1 MRTFTLIGIMVIG
14 VIFTAQSFK
23 AQFSAESRIHMM
35 VDDNINNNSLQI
47 TDNITSLQAVA
58 GYDWDGD
65 AWTGKIFY
73 EGSLNYYRTVLSR
86 TNQYHSGGALYSLNT
101 GADGDDILQLT
112 TSIGTGIFRD
122 DYIFYDHRAF
132 SLAMEYKYFL
142 SERIINKFG
151 YSYRSTSFVNAA
163 GFSSS
168 EHSVYGHAAFALPTN
183 TTVIL
188 QADIGTKYYTEPI
201 ATTVQKGGWINTINP
216 DVTQLTGV
224 ARFGQRITDETG
236 ISATFRY
243 QWNLQK
249 QSRYLIDADGYL
261 LSDDE
266 IFDDRYGYEG
276 LHSSLMFTQ
285 LLSESMKIRVTGG
298 IINKLYSLLPAY
310 GIDGSVLADQRE
322 DQRSYLSI
330 LLEKEFTDLG
340 FGVKTSLDVI
350 ANSSNDPFYD
360 YNNKAVAVEFYV
372 PF

>member
-1 MRTFTLIGIMVIG
+1 MRTLTLIGIMVVG
-14 VIFTAQSFK
+14 MLFTTQSVE
-23 AQFSAESRIHMM
+23 AQFSAESQVLMM

-47 TDNITSLQAVA
+47 QDNITTLRAAA
-58 GYDWDGD
+58 GYDWDGE

-86 TNQYHSGGALYSLNT
+86 TNQYHSGGALYSLYT
-101 GADGDDILQLT
+101 GEDGDDILQLT
-112 TSIGTGIFRD
+112 SSFGTGIFRD
-122 DYIFYDHRAF
+122 DYVFYDHHAF
-132 SLAMEYKYFL
+132 SLAVDYKYFL
-142 SERIINKFG
+142 SEWIINTFG

-168 EHSVYGHAAFALPTN
+168 EHTVYGHAAFALPTN
-183 TTVIL
+183 STVIL
-188 QADIGTKYYTEPI
+188 RAEVGTKYYTEEI
-201 ATTVQKGGWINTINP
+201 ATTAKQGGWINTINP
-216 DVTQLTGV
+216 DVTQLTSI
-224 ARFGQRITDETG
+224 ARIGQRITDETG

-276 LHSSLMFTQ
+276 LHSSLMVTQ
-285 LLSESMKIRVTGG
+285 LLSESMKIRITGG
-298 IINKLYSLLPAY
+298 IANKLYSLLPAY
-310 GIDGSVLADQRE
+310 SLDGIVLADQRN
-322 DQRSYLSI
+322 DQRSYVSI

-340 FGVKTSLDVI
+340 FGVNTSLDVI
-350 ANSSNDPFYD
+350 SNSSNDPFYH
-360 YNNKAVAVEFYV
+360 YNNTAVTVEFSV

>member
-1 MRTFTLIGIMVIG
+1 MKAFTLIGIMVL
-14 VIFTAQSFK
+14 VMVVTVQSVV
-23 AQFSAESRIHMM
+23 AQFSAESQIRMM
-35 VDDNINNNSLQI
+35 YDDNINNNSLRI
-47 TDNITSLQAVA
+47 KDNITTLQAAA
-58 GYDWDGD
+58 GYDWEGE

-73 EGSLNYYRTVLSR
+73 EGTLNYYRAVLSR
-86 TNQYHSGGALYSLNT
+86 TNQYHSGGALYSLYA
-101 GADGDDILQLT
+101 GADGDDNLQLT
-112 TSIGTGIFRD
+112 TTVGTGIFRD

-132 SLAMEYKYFL
+132 SLALDYKYFL
-142 SERIINKFG
+142 SERIINTFG

-168 EHSVYGHAAFALPTN
+168 EHAVYGHAAFALPTS
-183 TTVIL
+183 TTAIL
-188 QADIGTKYYTEPI
+188 RAEVGTKYYTEAI
-201 ATTVQKGGWINTINP
+201 ATTVKKQGWINTINP
-216 DVTQLTGV
+216 DVTQLTGI

-298 IINKLYSLLPAY
+298 IVNKLYSLLPAY
-310 GIDGSVLADQRE
+310 GIDGTVLADQRN

-330 LLEKEFTDLG
+330 LTENEFNGLG
-340 FGVKTSLDVI
+340 FGIKTSLDVI
-350 ANSSNDPFYD
+350 SNSSNDPFYD
-360 YNNKAVAVEFYV
+360 YNNTAVTVEFYV

>member
-1 MRTFTLIGIMVIG
+1 MALGAG
-14 VIFTAQSFK
+14 FTAQSVV

-35 VDDNINNNSLQI
+35 YDDNINNNSFQI
-47 TDNITSLQAVA
+47 KDNITSLQAAA
-58 GYDWDGD
+58 GYAWDEE
-65 AWTGKIFY
+65 AWNGKIFY

-86 TNQYHSGGALYSLNT
+86 TNQYHSGGALYSLYT

-112 TSIGTGIFRD
+112 TSIGAGIFRD
-122 DYIFYDHRAF
+122 DYVFYDHRAF
-132 SLAMEYKYFL
+132 SLALEYKYFL

-188 QADIGTKYYTEPI
+188 QADVGTKYYTEAI
-201 ATTVQKGGWINTINP
+201 ATTAQKGGWVNALNP
-216 DVTQLTGV
+216 DVTQLTGL

-249 QSRYLIDADGYL
+249 QSRYLIDAEGYL

-298 IINKLYSLLPAY
+298 INKKLYSLLPAY
-310 GIDGSVLADQRE
+310 GIDGTVLADQRN

-350 ANSSNDPFYD
+350 SNSSNDPFYD
-360 YNNKAVAVEFYV
+360 YNNKAVGVEFTV